1 MKTPDFSNVK
11 FFKSSY
17 SADASTCVEV
27 SFKDG
32 CIAVRDSKNPEQG
45 LLVFN
50 KSEWEAFI
58 KGVKSCEF
66 DLS

>member
-1 MKTPDFSNVK
+1 MNAPDFTNIK

-17 SADASTCVEV
+17 SGDAGACVEV
-27 SFKDG
+27 GIKDG
-32 CIAVRDSKNPEQG
+32 YIVVRDSKNPEQG

-58 KGVKSCEF
+58 KGVKKCEF